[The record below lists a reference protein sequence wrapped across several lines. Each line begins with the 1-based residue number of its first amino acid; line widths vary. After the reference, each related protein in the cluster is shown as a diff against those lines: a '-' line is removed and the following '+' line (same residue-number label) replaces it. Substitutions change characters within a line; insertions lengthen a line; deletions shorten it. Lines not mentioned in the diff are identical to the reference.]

1 MTQMLKLSDR
11 KFITMINM
19 CKTLVENVDSVYDQ
33 MIISEE
39 RRSVIMNH
47 IEMPEMKNTIINK

>member
-1 MTQMLKLSDR
+1 MKRQSNLQKQIFMTQMLKLSDR

-19 CKTLVENVDSVYDQ
+19 RKTLVENVDSVYDQ

-39 RRSVIMNH
+39 RRKV
-47 IEMPEMKNTIINK
+47 